1 MNFTA
6 PLLLLL
12 LPLPLILRRW
22 WPAPERPRPALRV
35 PAAMFE
41 GVQQGRGRS
50 VDRSGLLIAALAW
63 IAIVGA
69 LAGPRISQIS
79 DMVPASGREIVLALD
94 LSGSMVKEDFS
105 LDGKPI
111 SRLEAVK
118 RTASAFVQARKG
130 DRIGL
135 VIFGD
140 RAYFAA
146 PLTFDVDAVAM
157 AIDEAQI
164 GISGRST
171 AISDGL
177 GLAMKRLSASDAPSR
192 VVVLLSDGVNTSGD
206 VPAVSAAE
214 LAAEKGIRVHTI
226 ALGPEDL
233 ENQPLSR
240 DAVDAQTLRDVAEAS
255 GGASFRVRD
264 MADLLAMA
272 RSLDVLEP
280 GTSQRP
286 PLRFWHQLWVWP
298 AAFALIC
305 LLFLAL
311 RRPS

>member
-1 MNFTA
+1 MSFA
-6 PLLLLL
+6 LPLLLLL

-22 WPAPERPRPALRV
+22 WPMAEHPRPSLRV
-35 PAAMFE
+35 PQAIFAAAQP
-41 GVQQGRGRS
+41 GQGRSANRI
-50 VDRSGLLIAALAW
+50 GLIVAALAW
-63 IAIVGA
+63 VLMVIA
-69 LAGPRISQIS
+69 LAGPQVSRLS

-105 LDGKPI
+105 LDGQPI

-118 RTASAFVQARKG
+118 RTARAFVEARRG

-146 PLTFDVDAVAM
+146 PLTFDVGAVAR

-177 GLAMKRLSASDAPSR
+177 GLALKRLDASDAPSR

-206 VPAVSAAE
+206 VPAVSVAE
-214 LAAEKGIRVHTI
+214 LAAEKGVRVHTI

-233 ENQPLSR
+233 ENQPQSR
-240 DAVDAQTLRDVAEAS
+240 DAVDAETLRAVAEAS

-280 GTSQRP
+280 GAAERP
-286 PLRFWHQLWVWP
+286 PLRLWHQLWVWP
-298 AAFALIC
+298 AGLALIA
-305 LLFLAL
+305 LMSLAL
-311 RRPS
+311 RRPG